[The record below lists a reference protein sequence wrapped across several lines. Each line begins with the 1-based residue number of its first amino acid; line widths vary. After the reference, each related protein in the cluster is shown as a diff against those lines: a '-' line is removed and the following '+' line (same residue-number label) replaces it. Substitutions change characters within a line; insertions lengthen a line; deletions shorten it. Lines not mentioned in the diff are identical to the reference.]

1 MESCERKI
9 VIVED
14 EGLIAA
20 DLQGRLE
27 RAGYQVPGVAASGG
41 EALEVIRAQ
50 SPDLVL
56 MDIRLAGEL
65 DGIQVAEKV
74 RNEFDI
80 PVVYLTAYE
89 DRETLQ
95 RASQTQAFGYIK
107 KPIAS
112 ASLQGSIEL
121 AISKH
126 RQERYLREQRDWLTA
141 SFSAVPDAVLV
152 TDGSGRI
159 CYLNR
164 VAEELTGWVVDD
176 ALGRPSAELLPFTYQ
191 DGQRLEDLVPVA
203 MLQGAQV
210 SLPAGIWLQGAGK
223 TRRAIEGTAA
233 PRMQDGRIQGVL
245 VVFQDVTL
253 RKFELEQL
261 CEEKRHQALS
271 RLADGISGQLQLE
284 LSAVTEESTRILES
298 LPAACTLL
306 SSVQTIDSAAR
317 EAFAVT
323 SRLRTFA
330 QEKEIE
336 PRLVQVNEILK
347 RLAAV
352 WKEALPGFTLDLDAD
367 TRPVQADSR
376 ELTRALDLI
385 LQHAHH
391 WMDAGCG
398 IAISASGAELEGLEN
413 WLRIRISYTSTSENA
428 SAIEHV
434 FDPSWDG
441 NWEGLPF
448 VYGLIK
454 RMGGLI
460 NARLEGRGKVTFAVY
475 LPSIKVA
482 ATGAPLEHVERPAV
496 LLIDAN
502 AESRRVLHTHFEQH
516 GYHVLEAR
524 DCDEAL
530 LLAESFQQPVRLVL
544 ANPAKE
550 DQRRADLVG
559 TLVHNK
565 PGIYLRIFDG
575 YQEGDQASEK
585 RYLTKWDLLE
595 WANDVLGVP
604 AWMLAGQLRPDQ
616 VNDNRAM
623 NNQGAAFIS
632 RWRAPR
638 SPVEGTMRVCR

>member
-1 MESCERKI
+1 MMESCERKI

-41 EALEVIRAQ
+41 EALQVIRAEA
-50 SPDLVL
+50 PDLVL

-65 DGIQVAEKV
+65 DGIQVADKV

-89 DRETLQ
+89 DRATLQ

-107 KPIAS
+107 KPITS
-112 ASLQGSIEL
+112 ASLQGSIEV

-126 RQERYLREQRDWLTA
+126 RHERYLREQRDWLSA
-141 SFSAVPDAVLV
+141 SFSAVPNAVVV

-164 VAEELTGWVVDD
+164 AAEELTGCIVDN
-176 ALGRPSAELLPFTYQ
+176 ALGRPSAELLTFTYP
-191 DGQRLEDLVPVA
+191 DGQPVEDLVPVA
-203 MLQGAQV
+203 MLQGTPV
-210 SLPAGIWLQGAGK
+210 RLPAGIWLQGAGH
-223 TRRAIEGTAA
+223 TRRAIGGTAA
-233 PRMQDGRIQGVL
+233 PRLHEGHIQGVV

-253 RKFELEQL
+253 REFEEEQSRQ
-261 CEEKRHQALS
+261 EKKHQALS

-284 LSAVTEESTRILES
+284 LSAVAEESTRILQS
-298 LPAACTLL
+298 LPSACLIL
-306 SSVQTIDSAAR
+306 SSVQTIESAAK

-323 SRLRTFA
+323 SRLRAFA

-336 PRLVQVNEILK
+336 PRPVQVNEILK

-352 WKEALPGFTLDLDAD
+352 WKEALPGFTLELDGD
-367 TRPVQADSR
+367 PRPVQADSH

-385 LQHAHH
+385 FQHAHH

-398 IAISASGAELEGLEN
+398 IAISASGAEPEGLEN
-413 WLRIRISYTSTSENA
+413 WLRIRIAYTSTGEDA
-428 SAIEHV
+428 AAIERA

-460 NARLEGRGKVTFAVY
+460 SARMEGSGKVTFEVY
-475 LPSIKVA
+475 LPSIKVMA
-482 ATGAPLEHVERPAV
+482 AGVPLEHLGKPVM

-502 AESRRVLHTHFEQH
+502 AEARRVLHTHFEQH

-524 DCDEAL
+524 NCDEAL
-530 LLAESFQQPVRLVL
+530 LLAESSEHTIRLVL

-550 DQRRADLVG
+550 DQRSAELVG
-559 TLVHNK
+559 TLVHNQA
-565 PGIYLRIFDG
+565 GTYLRLFDG
-575 YQEGDQASEK
+575 YREKGHASES
-585 RYLTKWDLLE
+585 RCLTKWDLLE
-595 WANDVLGVP
+595 WANDLLGSATWVL
-604 AWMLAGQLRPDQ
+604 
-616 VNDNRAM
+616 
-623 NNQGAAFIS
+623 AAN
-632 RWRAPR
+632 
-638 SPVEGTMRVCR
+638 

>member
-50 SPDLVL
+50 APDLVL

-65 DGIQVAEKV
+65 DGIQVADKV
-74 RNEFDI
+74 CNEFDI

-95 RASQTQAFGYIK
+95 RASRTQAFGYIK
-107 KPIAS
+107 KPITS
-112 ASLQGSIEL
+112 ASLQGSIEV

-126 RQERYLREQRDWLTA
+126 RHERYLREQRDWLSA
-141 SFSAVPDAVLV
+141 SFAAVPDAVLV

-159 CYLNR
+159 CYLNHA
-164 VAEELTGWVVDD
+164 AEELTGCVVDT
-176 ALGRPSAELLPFTYQ
+176 AIGRPSAELLAFTYQ
-191 DGQRLEDLVPVA
+191 DGQPVEDLVPVA
-203 MLQGAQV
+203 MLQGSQV
-210 SLPAGIWLQGAGK
+210 SLPADIWLKCAGE

-233 PRMQDGRIQGVL
+233 PRVQDGHIQGVV

-253 RKFELEQL
+253 RKFEAEQW
-261 CEEKRHQALS
+261 CQEKKHQALS

-284 LSAVTEESTRILES
+284 LSAVAEESTRILQS
-298 LPAACTLL
+298 LPSACLML
-306 SSVQTIDSAAR
+306 SSVQTIEAAAK

-323 SRLRTFA
+323 NRLRAFA
-330 QEKEIE
+330 QEKEIQ
-336 PRLVQVNEILK
+336 PRPVQVNEILQ

-352 WKEALPGFTLDLDAD
+352 WKEALPGFTLKLDAYP
-367 TRPVQADSR
+367 RPVQADSH
-376 ELTRALDLI
+376 ELTRALDI
-385 LQHAHH
+385 IFQHAHH
-391 WMDAGCG
+391 WMEACCG
-398 IAISASGAELEGLEN
+398 IAISAACAEPEGLEN
-413 WLRIRISYTSTSENA
+413 WLCIRIGYTSTGEDA
-428 SAIEHV
+428 SAIERA

-460 NARLEGRGKVTFAVY
+460 SARMEGSCKVTFEIY
-475 LPSIKVA
+475 LPSIKVVA
-482 ATGAPLEHVERPAV
+482 AGVPLEHFGKPVM

-502 AESRRVLHTHFEQH
+502 AEARRVLHIHFEQH
-516 GYHVLEAR
+516 GYNVLEAR
-524 DCDEAL
+524 NCDEAL
-530 LLAESFQQPVRLVL
+530 LLAESSEHNIRLVL

-550 DQRRADLVG
+550 DQRSAELVG
-559 TLVHNK
+559 TLVHNR
-565 PGIYLRIFDG
+565 PGVYLRLFDG
-575 YQEGDQASEK
+575 YREKVHASES

-595 WANDVLGVP
+595 WANDLLGSATWVL
-604 AWMLAGQLRPDQ
+604 
-616 VNDNRAM
+616 
-623 NNQGAAFIS
+623 AAN
-632 RWRAPR
+632 
-638 SPVEGTMRVCR
+638 

>member
-41 EALEVIRAQ
+41 EALEVIRAG

-65 DGIQVAEKV
+65 DGIQVADKV
-74 RNEFDI
+74 RTEFDI

-112 ASLQGSIEL
+112 ASLQGSIEMAL
-121 AISKH
+121 SKH
-126 RQERYLREQRDWLTA
+126 RQERYLREQRDWMSA

-152 TDGSGRI
+152 TDGSGRV
-159 CYLNR
+159 CYLNC
-164 VAEELTGWVVDD
+164 VASELTGFAVDT
-176 ALGRPSAELLPFTYQ
+176 ALGRPFGELAPFVDQT
-191 DGQRLEDLVPVA
+191 GRPVEDLAAVA
-203 MLQGAQV
+203 MLQGTQI
-210 SLPAGIWLQGAGK
+210 SLPADCWLQREGE
-223 TRRAIEGTAA
+223 TRRAIEGTIS
-233 PRMQDGRIQGVL
+233 PRLQNGHIQGVV
-245 VVFQDVTL
+245 VVFQDVTM
-253 RKFELEQL
+253 RRFEEEQSRQ
-261 CEEKRHQALS
+261 EKKHQALS

-284 LSAVTEESTRILES
+284 LSAIAEESTRILDS
-298 LPAACTLL
+298 LPASCTLL
-306 SSVQTIDSAAR
+306 ASAQTIDTAAR

-323 SRLRTFA
+323 SRLRVFA

-336 PRLVQVNEILK
+336 PRLVQVNEVLK
-347 RLAAV
+347 RLSAV
-352 WKEALPGFTLDLDAD
+352 WKDALPGFTLKLAAD
-367 TRPVQADSR
+367 PQPIQADSR

-385 LQHAHH
+385 FQHAHR
-391 WMDAGCG
+391 WMDARNG
-398 IAISASGAELEGLEN
+398 ITISAAGGELESLKN
-413 WLRIRISYTSTSENA
+413 WLRIRIDYTSTGEDVS
-428 SAIEHV
+428 SIERV

-460 NARLEGRGKVTFAVY
+460 SAHIEGSSKVTFEVH
-475 LPSIKVA
+475 LPSVKVA
-482 ATGAPLEHVERPAV
+482 AAGVPLEHFDKPVM
-496 LLIDAN
+496 LLVDAN
-502 AESRRVLHTHFEQH
+502 AEARRVLHSHFEQH
-516 GYHVLEAR
+516 GYAVLEAR

-530 LLAESFQQPVRLVL
+530 QLEKSSGQTIRLVL

-550 DQRRADLVG
+550 DPSKADLVG
-559 TLVHNK
+559 TLVHNR
-565 PGIYLRIFDG
+565 PGIHVRVFNG
-575 YQEGDQASEK
+575 YRDEGNGSGN

-595 WANDVLGVP
+595 WANDVLGAS
-604 AWMLAGQLRPDQ
+604 AWMLAA
-616 VNDNRAM
+616 N
-623 NNQGAAFIS
+623 
-632 RWRAPR
+632 
-638 SPVEGTMRVCR
+638 

>member
-1 MESCERKI
+1 METCERKI

-56 MDIRLAGEL
+56 MDIRLAGDL
-65 DGIQVAEKV
+65 DGIQVADKV
-74 RNEFDI
+74 RQEFDI

-89 DRETLQ
+89 DRETLE

-112 ASLQGSIEL
+112 ASLQGSIEM

-126 RQERYLREQRDWLTA
+126 RHERYLREQRDWLSA
-141 SFSAVPDAVLV
+141 SFSAVPDGVLV

-159 CYLNR
+159 CYLNP
-164 VAEELTGWVVDD
+164 VAEELTGCEADG
-176 ALGRPSAELLPFTYQ
+176 ALGRPSAELLRFTCQ
-191 DGQRLEDLVPVA
+191 DGRPVEDLVPVA
-203 MLQGAQV
+203 MLQGTPV
-210 SLPAGIWLQGAGK
+210 SLPADIWLQGSRE
-223 TRRAIEGTAA
+223 TRRAIEGTVA
-233 PRMQDGRIQGVL
+233 PRWQDGRIQGAIIVC
-245 VVFQDVTL
+245 QDVTL
-253 RKFELEQL
+253 HRFEQEQS
-261 CEEKRHQALS
+261 CQDKKHQALS
-271 RLADGISGQLQLE
+271 RLADGISGHLQLE
-284 LSAVTEESTRILES
+284 LSAVAEESTRLLQS
-298 LPAACTLL
+298 LPPECTLR
-306 SSVQTIDSAAR
+306 SSIETIESAAT
-317 EAFAVT
+317 EAFAVS
-323 SRLRTFA
+323 SRLRAFA

-336 PRLVQVNEILK
+336 PRLVQVTEILK
-347 RLAAV
+347 RLAEV
-352 WKEALPGFTLDLDAD
+352 WKEVLPGFTLKLDAD
-367 TRPVQADSR
+367 PQPVHADSR

-385 LQHAHH
+385 LQHTHH
-391 WMDAGCG
+391 WMEIGG
-398 IAISASGAELEGLEN
+398 GVTIAASRAELEGLED
-413 WLRIRISYTSTSENA
+413 WLRIRIAYTSTGEDA
-428 SAIEHV
+428 SAIERA

-460 NARLEGRGKVTFAVY
+460 SAHMEGSDHVIFELY

-482 ATGAPLEHVERPAV
+482 AAGVPLEHFEKPVI

-502 AESRRVLHTHFEQH
+502 AEARRILHVHFEQH
-516 GYHVLEAR
+516 GYNVLEA
-524 DCDEAL
+524 CSCEEAL
-530 LLAESFQQPVRLVL
+530 LLAESSEQTIRLVV

-559 TLVHNK
+559 TLVHNQ

-575 YQEGDQASEK
+575 YREEGHASEN
-585 RYLTKWDLLE
+585 RYLTKGDLLE
-595 WANDVLGVP
+595 WANDVLGTE
-604 AWMLAGQLRPDQ
+604 AWALA
-616 VNDNRAM
+616 AK
-623 NNQGAAFIS
+623 
-632 RWRAPR
+632 
-638 SPVEGTMRVCR
+638 